1 MEPSLYIYKV
11 FKMEPPLSL
20 CIQHLIWSLLSL
32 YIQQLRWSLLS
43 LHTLSTCTAFS
54 SQQLCSSK
62 YGASVLSLQHLIWS
76 LLSLSIA
83 SNMEPSPSTYSL
95 YMHSIFIAATLFLTI
110 WSLLWTTSL
119 AHLLSVFLDVSLVVV
134 GNQPPLPP
142 PFPLFRVPAP
152 RSPSVSL
159 YL

>member
-1 MEPSLYIYKV
+1 MEPSLSIY
-11 FKMEPPLSL
+11 
-20 CIQHLIWSLLSL
+20 
-32 YIQQLRWSLLS
+32 
-43 LHTLSTCTAFS
+43 TAV
-54 SQQLCSSK
+54 K
-62 YGASVLSLQHLIWS
+62 
-76 LLSLSIA
+76 
-83 SNMEPSPSTYSL
+83 MEPSPSTYSL

-134 GNQPPLPP
+134 GNQPLLSPP
-142 PFPLFRVPAP
+142 SPLFQVPAP

>member
-1 MEPSLYIYKV
+1 
-11 FKMEPPLSL
+11 
-20 CIQHLIWSLLSL
+20 
-32 YIQQLRWSLLS
+32 
-43 LHTLSTCTAFS
+43 
-54 SQQLCSSK
+54 
-62 YGASVLSLQHLIWS
+62 
-76 LLSLSIA
+76 
-83 SNMEPSPSTYSL
+83 MEPSPSTYSL

-134 GNQPPLPP
+134 VNPPPP
-142 PFPLFRVPAP
+142 PFALFRVPAP